1 MSVSREAGLLIID
14 AGDTRSAFGRLQA
27 GALEAVATR
36 SERTLVDVREVDPLD
51 GAMLAVLARMSVDL
65 GPERRV
71 AVLASED
78 TLQFMIEW
86 RLDALWLSYSDRGA
100 AIEGLSR

>member
-1 MSVSREAGLLIID
+1 
-14 AGDTRSAFGRLQA
+14 
-27 GALEAVATR
+27 
-36 SERTLVDVREVDPLD
+36 
-51 GAMLAVLARMSVDL
+51 MLAILARMSVDL